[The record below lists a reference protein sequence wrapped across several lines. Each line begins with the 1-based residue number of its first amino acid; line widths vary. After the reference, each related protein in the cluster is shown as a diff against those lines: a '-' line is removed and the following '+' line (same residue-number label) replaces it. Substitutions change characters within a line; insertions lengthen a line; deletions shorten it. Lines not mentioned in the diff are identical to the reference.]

1 MNATISILFYIK
13 RAKVNINGICP
24 IYVRIT
30 IDSKRLEFSSTKYVN
45 IDQWSSEFSKV
56 KGATIEARTINSH
69 LDFLRNKIIGAEKIL
84 YKKDLPINTIN
95 IKNELF
101 DIQERTRTIIPIFQ
115 DHNNKIK
122 VLIGKEYAAGTLERY
137 ETSLKHTKDFLL
149 WK

>member
-1 MNATISILFYIK
+1 MNTTISILFYIK
-13 RAKVNINGICP
+13 RAKANIKGISP

-56 KGATIEARTINSH
+56 KGATTEARTINSH
-69 LDFLRNKIIGAEKIL
+69 LDYLRNKIIEAEKKL

-101 DIQERTRTIIPIFQ
+101 DIQERTRTLIPIF
-115 DHNNKIK
+115 
-122 VLIGKEYAAGTLERY
+122 
-137 ETSLKHTKDFLL
+137 
-149 WK
+149 